1 MSWLRGSSLSSK
13 EDYVLHL
20 PMANDLD
27 KHSTEHE
34 VQSDSSS
41 AEVTS
46 DSSSEEENENIPDDC
61 GVIDNSTS
69 IMYSLAFDPYRLDL
83 SDHDSDQELC
93 KEQDCDTDEEDD
105 DVENRLCAP
114 VSVHSK
120 DWCICGKCETL
131 PEGEVSYC
139 CSDVGVVRDM
149 METENQCITEHSKF
163 CNFILNRDAL
173 EMATYGHKTISY
185 PDKDDQ
191 DSFHQ
196 LLRHAAYRSFLNL
209 LEFHGLGKNNRYR
222 LPACVIQSIRSK
234 YPSISNEY
242 VGFKE
247 SEFSSQSNGT

>member
-1 MSWLRGSSLSSK
+1 MNESK
-13 EDYVLHL
+13 NLKSQWMKL
-20 PMANDLD
+20 C
-27 KHSTEHE
+27 KRSRSKSR
-34 VQSDSSS
+34 Q
-41 AEVTS
+41 
-46 DSSSEEENENIPDDC
+46 IW
-61 GVIDNSTS
+61 VIDRDRDRDQESWINRDRDRDEKCDLTGTGTGIAQNCQSRS
-69 IMYSLAFDPYRLDL
+69 IT
-83 SDHDSDQELC
+83 DHDSDQELC

-131 PEGEVSYC
+131 PEGEISYC

-196 LLRHAAYRSFLNL
+196 LLRHTAYRSFLNL

-247 SEFSSQSNGT
+247 SEFSSQSNGNTLQQF